1 MNTMIGGH
9 IGAIGKPQQ
18 KKRVAL
24 AIQGGG
30 FPAGALRSRCRQRLV
45 DKGALDKYD
54 ICAFSGTS
62 AGALAGDRKGGQ
74 SVQVQLC
81 NQNSW

>member
-1 MNTMIGGH
+1 MNTMIEGH

-30 FPAGALRSRCRQRLV
+30 FPAGAFAAGVVKGLV
-45 DKGALDKYD
+45 DKGAFDKYD

-62 AGALAGDRKGGQ
+62 AGALASDRKGGQ